1 MNGTLLNE
9 IGLAVGTG
17 VATFFSPC
25 AYALLPG
32 YVGVYLGTGGDSQ
45 SLVDDA
51 VHGLAAAVGVLVVV
65 GLTIAAI
72 AAVGEPI
79 REVVTWI
86 EPLTGLALVGFGL
99 TGVALAGFGLLLLRG
114 SSVGWHL
121 PLPEQRPGV
130 VGFGVFGAVYAV
142 AAVGCVAP
150 LFFGLVLNALRSGVG
165 QTVVVVGAYG
175 GTIAALLL
183 GSTFAIGMGYE
194 LTELKL
200 ARLSVVGQRLGGGL
214 LVVAGA
220 VQIVLTLQ

>member
-32 YVGVYLGTGGDSQ
+32 YVGVYLGASGDDG

-72 AAVGEPI
+72 AAVGEPV
-79 REVVTWI
+79 RELVTWI
-86 EPLTGLALVGFGL
+86 EPLTGI
-99 TGVALAGFGLLLLRG
+99 ALAGFGLLLLRG
-114 SSVGWHL
+114 SAVGWHI
-121 PLPEQRPGV
+121 PLPEQRSGI
-130 VGFGVFGAVYAV
+130 VGFGLFGAVYAV

-150 LFFGLVLNALRSGVG
+150 LFFGLVLNALRSGVT
-165 QTVVVVGAYG
+165 QTLIVIGAYG

-183 GSTFAIGMGYE
+183 GSTFAIGLGYE

-200 ARLSVVGQRLGGGL
+200 ARLSVVGQRVGGSL

-220 VQIVLTLQ
+220 VQLALTLQ

>member
-32 YVGVYLGTGGDSQ
+32 YVGVYLGASGDDQ

-51 VHGLAAAVGVLVVV
+51 VYGLAAAVGVLVVV
-65 GLTIAAI
+65 GLTIAAV

-79 REVVTWI
+79 RELVAWI
-86 EPLTGLALVGFGL
+86 EPLTGIALV
-99 TGVALAGFGLLLLRG
+99 GFGLLLLRG
-114 SSVGWHL
+114 SAVGWHI
-121 PLPEQRPGV
+121 PLPEQRSGV
-130 VGFGVFGAVYAV
+130 VGFGLFGAVYAI

-150 LFFGLVLNALRSGVG
+150 LFFGLVLNALRSGVT
-165 QTVVVVGAYG
+165 QSMIVIGAYG

-200 ARLSVVGQRLGGGL
+200 ARLSVVGRRLGGGL
-214 LVVAGA
+214 LVIAGA
-220 VQIVLTLQ
+220 VQLALTI

>member
-1 MNGTLLNE
+1 MDGTLLNDV
-9 IGLAVGTG
+9 GLAVGTG

-32 YVGVYLGTGGDSQ
+32 YVGVYLGNDDDG
-45 SLVDDA
+45 SLASDA
-51 VHGLAAAVGVLVVV
+51 IHGLAAAVGVLVVV
-65 GLTIAAI
+65 GATIAAI

-79 REVVTWI
+79 RRLVTWI
-86 EPLTGLALVGFGL
+86 EPLV
-99 TGVALAGFGLLLLRG
+99 GVALAGFGLLLLRG
-114 SSVGWHL
+114 STVGWHL

-130 VGFGVFGAVYAV
+130 VGFGLFGGVYAI

-150 LFFGLVLNALRSGVG
+150 LFFGLVLDALRAGVG
-165 QTVVVVGAYG
+165 QTLLVVGVYG

-194 LTELKL
+194 LAELKL

-214 LVVAGA
+214 LIAAGA
-220 VQIVLTLQ
+220 IQIALTI

>member
-32 YVGVYLGTGGDSQ
+32 YVGVYLGVGGDDG

-65 GLTIAAI
+65 GLTIAAV
-72 AAVGEPI
+72 AAVGESI
-79 REVVTWI
+79 QEAVTVV
-86 EPLTGLALVGFGL
+86 EPLTGI
-99 TGVALAGFGLLLLRG
+99 ALAAFGLLLLRG

-121 PLPEQRPGV
+121 RLPEQRPGV
-130 VGFGVFGAVYAV
+130 VGFGIFGAVYAV

-165 QTVVVVGAYG
+165 ETVVVLGAYG

-194 LTELKL
+194 LAELKL
-200 ARLSVVGQRLGGGL
+200 TRLSVVGQRVGGGL
-214 LVVAGA
+214 LVVAGT
-220 VQIVLTLQ
+220 VQLALTLL

>member
-9 IGLAVGTG
+9 IWLAVGTG

-32 YVGVYLGTGGDSQ
+32 YVGVYLGTGGDDQ

-51 VHGLAAAVGVLVVV
+51 VHGLSAAVGVLVVV
-65 GLTIAAI
+65 GLTIAAV
-72 AAVGEPI
+72 AAVGEPVRQAI
-79 REVVTWI
+79 TWI
-86 EPLTGLALVGFGL
+86 EPLTGIALVGFGL
-99 TGVALAGFGLLLLRG
+99 LLVRG
-114 SSVGWHL
+114 SAVGWHI
-121 PLPEQRPGV
+121 PLPEQRSGV
-130 VGFGVFGAVYAV
+130 VGFGLFGAVYAV

-150 LFFGLVLNALRSGVG
+150 LFFGLVLNALRSGVT
-165 QTVVVVGAYG
+165 QTMIVIGAYG

-220 VQIVLTLQ
+220 VQLALTLQ

>member
-1 MNGTLLNE
+1 MDGTLLNDV
-9 IGLAVGTG
+9 GLAVGTG

-32 YVGVYLGTGGDSQ
+32 YVGVYLGNDDDG
-45 SLVDDA
+45 SLASDA
-51 VHGLAAAVGVLVVV
+51 IHGLAAAVGVLVVV
-65 GLTIAAI
+65 GATIAAI

-79 REVVTWI
+79 RRLVTWI
-86 EPLTGLALVGFGL
+86 EPLV
-99 TGVALAGFGLLLLRG
+99 GVALAGFGLLLLRG
-114 SSVGWHL
+114 SAVGWHL

-130 VGFGVFGAVYAV
+130 VGFGLFGGVYAI

-150 LFFGLVLNALRSGVG
+150 LFFGLVLDALRAGVG
-165 QTVVVVGAYG
+165 QTLLVVGVYG

-194 LTELKL
+194 LAELKL

-214 LVVAGA
+214 LIAAGA
-220 VQIVLTLQ
+220 IQIALTI

>member
-32 YVGVYLGTGGDSQ
+32 YVGVYLGTGGDDQ

-79 REVVTWI
+79 RELVTWI
-86 EPLTGLALVGFGL
+86 EPL

-130 VGFGVFGAVYAV
+130 VGFGLFGAVYAV

-165 QTVVVVGAYG
+165 QTIVVVGAYG

>member
-32 YVGVYLGTGGDSQ
+32 YVGVYLGASGDDQ

-51 VHGLAAAVGVLVVV
+51 VYGLAAAVGVLVVV
-65 GLTIAAI
+65 GLTIAAV
-72 AAVGEPI
+72 AAVGEPV
-79 REVVTWI
+79 RELVTWI
-86 EPLTGLALVGFGL
+86 EPLTGIALI
-99 TGVALAGFGLLLLRG
+99 GFGLLLLRG
-114 SSVGWHL
+114 SAVGWHI
-121 PLPEQRPGV
+121 PLPEQRSGV
-130 VGFGVFGAVYAV
+130 VGFGLFGAVYAI

-150 LFFGLVLNALRSGVG
+150 LFFGLVLNALRSGVT
-165 QTVVVVGAYG
+165 QSMIVIGAYG

-200 ARLSVVGQRLGGGL
+200 ARLSVVGRRLGGGL

-220 VQIVLTLQ
+220 VQLALTI

>member
-1 MNGTLLNE
+1 MDGTLLND

-32 YVGVYLGTGGDSQ
+32 YVGVYLGSGDDG
-45 SLVDDA
+45 SLASDA
-51 VHGLAAAVGVLVVV
+51 IHGLAAAVGVLVVV
-65 GLTIAAI
+65 GVTIAAI

-79 REVVTWI
+79 RRLVTWV
-86 EPLTGLALVGFGL
+86 EPLV
-99 TGVALAGFGLLLLRG
+99 GVALAVFGLLLLRG
-114 SSVGWHL
+114 SAVGWHL

-130 VGFGVFGAVYAV
+130 VGFGIFGGVYAI

-150 LFFGLVLNALRSGVG
+150 LFFGLVLNALRAGI
-165 QTVVVVGAYG
+165 TETLLVVGVYG

-194 LTELKL
+194 LAELKL

-220 VQIVLTLQ
+220 IQLALTV

>member
-1 MNGTLLNE
+1 MDGTLLNDVV
-9 IGLAVGTG
+9 LAVGTG

-32 YVGVYLGTGGDSQ
+32 YVGVYLGSGDDDG
-45 SLVDDA
+45 SLADDA
-51 VHGLAAAVGVLVVV
+51 VHGLAAAVGVVVVV
-65 GLTIAAI
+65 GATIAAI

-79 REVVTWI
+79 RQLVTVA
-86 EPLTGLALVGFGL
+86 EPLVGL
-99 TGVALAGFGLLLLRG
+99 ALAGFGLLLLRG

-121 PLPEQRPGV
+121 PLPDQRPGV
-130 VGFGVFGAVYAV
+130 VGFGIFGGVYAI

-150 LFFGLVLNALRSGVG
+150 LFFGLVLNALRSGVAE
-165 QTVVVVGAYG
+165 TLLVVGVYG

-183 GSTFAIGMGYE
+183 GTTFAIGMGYE
-194 LTELKL
+194 VAELKL

-220 VQIVLTLQ
+220 VQLVLTL

>member
-1 MNGTLLNE
+1 MDGTLLNDV
-9 IGLAVGTG
+9 GLAVGTG

-32 YVGVYLGTGGDSQ
+32 YVGVYLGSGDDG
-45 SLVDDA
+45 SLASDA
-51 VHGLAAAVGVLVVV
+51 VSGLAAAAGVLVVV
-65 GLTIAAI
+65 GVTIAAI

-79 REVVTWI
+79 RQLVTWI
-86 EPLTGLALVGFGL
+86 EPLTGLALV
-99 TGVALAGFGLLLLRG
+99 AFGLLLLRG

-121 PLPEQRPGV
+121 PLPGHRPGLA
-130 VGFGVFGAVYAV
+130 GFAVFGGVYAV

-150 LFFGLVLNALRSGVG
+150 LFFGLVLDALRTGVA
-165 QTVVVVGAYG
+165 QTLVVVGVYG

-194 LTELKL
+194 LAELKL

-220 VQIVLTLQ
+220 VQIALTV